1 MNDLSP
7 YERLGRIDD
16 ELALLDSSCDAKTRL
31 IWQEIRRIDA
41 ELTELRNKV
50 NAPVRARARG

>member
-16 ELALLDSSCDAKTRL
+16 ELALLDSALDAKTL
-31 IWQEIRRIDA
+31 HLWQEIRRIDA
-41 ELTELRNKV
+41 ELAELRNQVKGE
-50 NAPVRARARG
+50 PTRI

>member
-1 MNDLSP
+1 MADLSP
-7 YERLGRIDD
+7 YERLARIDD

-50 NAPVRARARG
+50 NAPATT